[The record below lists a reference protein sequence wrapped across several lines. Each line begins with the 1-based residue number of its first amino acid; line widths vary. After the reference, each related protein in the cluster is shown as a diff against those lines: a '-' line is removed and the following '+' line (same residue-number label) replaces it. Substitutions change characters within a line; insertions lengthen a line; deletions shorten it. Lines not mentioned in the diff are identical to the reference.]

1 MSGKEGWSVANGPIL
16 VTGSAG
22 FVGSRLV
29 AALRATPGVTVLTHA
44 RREGPGVDVA
54 ADLADEAA
62 TAAMIAKVKPAAV
75 AHIAGHASA
84 ATARTNPR
92 KTWRDNRDASHS
104 LAKAVARHAPEAA
117 VLFAGTA
124 EIYGESFRQGPA
136 DENTPPRPRGPYAT
150 SKLASEY
157 VLEHALPQTAKLIL
171 CRPVNHT
178 GTGQA
183 ENFVVPSFAAQ
194 IARIEAGL
202 AHPMMEVGNL
212 DARRDFIDVDD
223 VVDAYVRLLL
233 SADVMGPRTAVNI
246 ARGRC
251 QPIRY
256 VLDHLIGQASCPIE
270 WRVAPERLRPDDI
283 AEVTVRAD
291 RIAGLI
297 GWSPR
302 ISLDRTLDTVL
313 QDKRQRQREI
323 SAAR

>member
-1 MSGKEGWSVANGPIL
+1 MTNGPIL

-29 AALRATPGVTVLTHA
+29 AALRNARGVRVLTHA
-44 RREGPGVDVA
+44 RTAGPGVDVA

-62 TAAMIAKVKPAAV
+62 TAAMIARVQPSAV

-92 KTWRDNRDASHS
+92 KTWRDNRDASYS
-104 LAKAVARHAPEAA
+104 LAKAIAGKAPNTA

-124 EIYGESFRQGPA
+124 EIYGESFRDGPA
-136 DENTPPRPRGPYAT
+136 DETTVPRPRGPYAT

-157 VLEHALPQTAKLIL
+157 VLDRTLPQSARLIL

-202 AHPMMEVGNL
+202 ADPVMDVGNL

-223 VVDAYVRLLL
+223 VVDAYVSLLL
-233 SADVMGPRTAVNI
+233 NLDAMPARTALNI

-256 VLDHLIGQASCPIE
+256 VLDHLIGQASCAIE
-270 WRVAPERLRPDDI
+270 WRIARERLRPDDI
-283 AEVTVRAD
+283 AEVTVRAE
-291 RIAGLI
+291 RIENLI

-302 ISLDRTLDTVL
+302 ISLDHTLDTVL
-313 QDKRQRQREI
+313 RDKRAQQREL
-323 SAAR
+323 SA

>member
-1 MSGKEGWSVANGPIL
+1 MEEANVANGPIL

-29 AALRATPGVTVLTHA
+29 AALRRKPGVTVLTHA
-44 RREGPGVDVA
+44 RKAGPGVDVA

-62 TAAMIAKVKPAAV
+62 TAAMIAAVRPGAV

-84 ATARTNPR
+84 ATARNNPR
-92 KTWRDNRDASHS
+92 KTWRDNRDASFS
-104 LAKAVARHAPEAA
+104 LARAIARHAPRAT

-124 EIYGESFRQGPA
+124 EIYGESFRDGPA
-136 DENTPPRPRGPYAT
+136 DEDTVPRPRGPYAT
-150 SKLASEY
+150 SKLASEF
-157 VLEHALPQTAKLIL
+157 VLDHALPLSAKLIL

-178 GTGQA
+178 GKGQA

-194 IARIEAGL
+194 IARIEAGI
-202 AHPMMEVGNL
+202 AQPIMEVGNL

-223 VVDAYVRLLL
+223 VVDAYVGLIAKRETLP
-233 SADVMGPRTAVNI
+233 ARTAVNI

-256 VLDHLIGQASCPIE
+256 VLNHLIRQANCPID
-270 WRVAPERLRPDDI
+270 WRIATERLRPDEI
-283 AEVTVRAD
+283 AEVTVKAD
-291 RIAGLI
+291 RIESLI

-302 ISLDRTLDTVL
+302 IPLADTLDTVL
-313 QDKRQRQREI
+313 RDKRQHQLT
-323 SAAR
+323 AAF